1 MKGIILAGGTGSR
14 LSPLT
19 ISVSKQLLPVFD
31 KPMIYYPLSTLIEA
45 GIKDILI
52 ITTRESQKQFIS
64 LLGDGSEF
72 GINLQYQFQEKPN
85 GIAESFII
93 GEKFIGKDSVVLI
106 LGDNIFG
113 NINFDNISNILRNKN
128 FGSII
133 FSIIVDQPER
143 YGVIKFKNKKI
154 ISITEKPNKYISN
167 NAITGLYYFDNNVIN
182 ISKKLSFS
190 KRNELEIVDIL
201 NIYLKKKKLNHNILG
216 KGNFWLDAGTPRSLL
231 QSSQLIQTIQDR
243 QRYLIGSPEV
253 AAFNNGFI
261 TLSTLKKKIEKLTN
275 SAYKDSLINFFL

>member
-261 TLSTLKKKIEKLTN
+261 TLSTLKKKIEKLNN